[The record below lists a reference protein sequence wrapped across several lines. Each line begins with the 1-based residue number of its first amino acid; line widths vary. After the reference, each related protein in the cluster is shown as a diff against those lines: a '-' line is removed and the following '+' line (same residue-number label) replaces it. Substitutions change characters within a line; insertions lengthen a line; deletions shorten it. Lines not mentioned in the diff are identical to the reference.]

1 MTDSQVSTIDDPVE
15 AKKPRKAAVA
25 EVAKGK
31 SNVEGL
37 SGKMEIITIH
47 SERGE
52 GGGDAVPVGLNGY
65 LYQIPRDEP
74 FEVPTEVAH
83 ILRNAVTTTIRPGA
97 NGVNTER
104 SMPRHAF
111 SAVPA

>member
-15 AKKPRKAAVA
+15 AKKPRKLADV
-25 EVAKGK
+25 VKRK
-31 SNVEGL
+31 NRDDGL

-52 GGGDAVPVGLNGY
+52 NGGDAVPVGLNGY

-74 FEVPTEVAH
+74 FEVPTEVAC
-83 ILRNAVTTTIRPGA
+83 ILRNAVVTTLKPGP
-97 NGVNTER
+97 NGTVTER